1 MLCGV
6 TATLGSNPSATATAA
21 RPHWGRAVL
30 LCLAGVPS
38 CCVAVPLVL
47 LVAPRVF
54 LAPCRAGLPCVPCR
68 AGLLDVLVGGGP
80 PASRPRRELR
90 SARRLE
96 ARPGPAA
103 THGHLSLAPLS
114 SSNFARNSP
123 VAYSTLNL
131 YRWNC
136 NVFGRSRK
144 VTVGNY
150 VRNLSGG
157 GPANACWP
165 SQPAAACTAAG
176 SCGSSGAFRFTP
188 VGPGVL
194 LCWLARYLPRVRYK
208 TLPAR
213 CFAEQSDT
221 KLSLHA

>member
-1 MLCGV
+1 MRNLSG
-6 TATLGSNPSATATAA
+6 
-21 RPHWGRAVL
+21 
-30 LCLAGVPS
+30 
-38 CCVAVPLVL
+38 
-47 LVAPRVF
+47 
-54 LAPCRAGLPCVPCR
+54 
-68 AGLLDVLVGGGP
+68 
-80 PASRPRRELR
+80 
-90 SARRLE
+90 
-96 ARPGPAA
+96 PGPATARGRRSQAPPSLTGVAAWPSVPSGAHHAGGTWLLIGGLVRCLLVVRLGPAAA
-103 THGHLSLAPLS
+103 TVISHVIPQQLIQ
-114 SSNFARNSP
+114 
-123 VAYSTLNL
+123 TLNL

-157 GPANACWP
+157 GPANLCWLC
-165 SQPAAACTAAG
+165 QPAAACTAAG

-213 CFAEQSDT
+213 CFAEHSGT

>member
-1 MLCGV
+1 MCEICLDR
-6 TATLGSNPSATATAA
+6 TLPRPAGAAA
-21 RPHWGRAVL
+21 RPRQAPPAPSTPVGP
-30 LCLAGVPS
+30 GVM
-38 CCVAVPLVL
+38 
-47 LVAPRVF
+47 
-54 LAPCRAGLPCVPCR
+54 
-68 AGLLDVLVGGGP
+68 GGP
-80 PASRPRRELR
+80 
-90 SARRLE
+90 ARRLE
-96 ARPGPAA
+96 ARPGPAPA
-103 THGHLSLAPLS
+103 HGCRSHALPPLMGTT
-114 SSNFARNSP
+114 ARPLCRPAISHVIP
-123 VAYSTLNL
+123 QQLIQTLNVR
-131 YRWNC
+131 RWDS
-136 NVFGRSRK
+136 NVFGWSRK

-150 VRNLSGG
+150 VRNLCGG